1 MVKDKKEKV
10 HLIKKLQYIADINP
24 TNSLNTL
31 NVNNRKSPNKRKT
44 VEQTKKKQD
53 PSLRWLQ
60 ITHFKQ
66 TQVD

>member
-10 HLIKKLQYIADINP
+10 YLIKKLQYIADINP

-44 VEQTKKKQD
+44 VE
-53 PSLRWLQ
+53 
-60 ITHFKQ
+60 
-66 TQVD
+66 